1 MGAAVNQSVLRIID
15 ANLNRTAEGLRV
27 LEDIARLGLNH
38 APLSADLKAMR
49 HGLVRTDSFVQD
61 ELVWSRDAAADVGRD
76 TLVPGENPGQ
86 EVPSVLVAN
95 SRRAQESLRVLEE
108 MTKTPDGPPGL
119 NSESFKE
126 ARFRLYAIEQQLL
139 GLLRRQ
145 DKLSRLTGLYVIV
158 DGQGRHGL
166 SPADITRQAVRG
178 GARIIQLREKTVHR
192 KDLLPVARTL
202 RQICAEM
209 KVLFI
214 VNDYLDVA
222 LDVKA
227 DGLHVGQDDLPVA
240 AARRLLRP
248 DQLLG
253 CSASTVA
260 EALAAQSAGADHIAV
275 GSVFATSTKVIDVVG
290 IDRLTEIQRAVSA
303 PVVAIGGINRGNAAQ
318 VMAAGATAA
327 AVISAV
333 VDAADP
339 ESAARALANTI
350 EEK

>member
-1 MGAAVNQSVLRIID
+1 VNQSVLRIID

-38 APLSADLKAMR
+38 AHLSADLKAMR
-49 HGLVRTDSFVQD
+49 HGLVRTDSFVQE
-61 ELVWSRDAAADVGRD
+61 ELVWSRDTAADVGRD
-76 TLVPGENPGQ
+76 TLVPGEDPGQ

-95 SRRAQESLRVLEE
+95 SRRVQESLRVLEE

-119 NSESFKE
+119 NSASFKE

-158 DGQGRHGL
+158 DGQGRRDRV
-166 SPADITRQAVRG
+166 PADITRQAIRG
-178 GARIIQLREKTVHR
+178 GARIIQLREKTMLR

-214 VNDYLDVA
+214 VNDYLDIA

-253 CSASTVA
+253 CSAGTVA

-275 GSVFATSTKVIDVVG
+275 GSVFATSTKDIDMVG
-290 IDRLTEIQRAVSA
+290 IDRLTEIRRAVSA
-303 PVVAIGGINRGNAAQ
+303 PVVAIGGINLSNAAQ
-318 VMAAGATAA
+318 VMAAGAAAA

-339 ESAARALANTI
+339 ETAARALANTI